1 PEMASTRPGRSSPT
15 TERTRLAT
23 AQRYSPAG
31 QRLIGRW
38 LRSRRAPTVAPMR
51 ASVLFD
57 GSNDLVI
64 TDVEHD
70 EPIGREVLVRSVA
83 AGLCHSDYHYLDGT
97 LSRGRPVILGH
108 EGAGVVEA
116 VGPDVRD
123 VAVGDHVVTCL
134 VMGCGEC
141 VRCIAGEPTRCLHPE
156 VTKRA
161 SGQPPRLTL
170 DGVSVG
176 QMANVGSLADL

>member
-1 PEMASTRPGRSSPT
+1 
-15 TERTRLAT
+15 
-23 AQRYSPAG
+23 
-31 QRLIGRW
+31 
-38 LRSRRAPTVAPMR
+38 MR
-51 ASVLFD
+51 ASVLVD
-57 GSNDLVI
+57 GSNELII

-70 EPIGREVLVRSVA
+70 APLGREVLVRSVA

-123 VAVGDHVVTCL
+123 IAVGDHVVTCL

-141 VRCIAGEPTRCLHPE
+141 TRCIAGEPTRCLHPE

-161 SGQPPRLTL
+161 SGQPPRLHTRDPRFYDTRMRVQFAVRLMATFAAGRAQASATL
-170 DGVSVG
+170 DT
-176 QMANVGSLADL
+176 